1 MIRILFLGDVVRA
14 EGCDYVRKRLPFLKR
29 QEQADVVIANG
40 ENAAAGNGLTPQAAA
55 HLFDSGVDVITSGNH
70 VFKRR
75 EVYDMLDEHSAI
87 LRPANYPDTCPGRG
101 VCEVDLGRCRLAVL
115 NLMGTVFLEPLEN
128 PFFAADRLLKELN
141 TPLIFLDFHAEATAE
156 KRALGFYLSGRISA
170 LVGTHTHVPTADETI
185 LDGHTAYLTD
195 AGMVGPEYSV
205 LGVRPE
211 EPIRMMTTHLPVH
224 FQSAEGPC
232 RLDGVCIS
240 VEEKTGAATEIHRVH
255 LIG

>member
-101 VCEVDLGRCRLAVL
+101 VCRSGLRP
-115 NLMGTVFLEPLEN
+115 M
-128 PFFAADRLLKELN
+128 PF
-141 TPLIFLDFHAEATAE
+141 
-156 KRALGFYLSGRISA
+156 GGS
-170 LVGTHTHVPTADETI
+170 
-185 LDGHTAYLTD
+185 
-195 AGMVGPEYSV
+195 
-205 LGVRPE
+205 
-211 EPIRMMTTHLPVH
+211 
-224 FQSAEGPC
+224 
-232 RLDGVCIS
+232 
-240 VEEKTGAATEIHRVH
+240 
-255 LIG
+255 